1 MKSLD
6 KLGHRVIELNELY
19 CEVLFTIQYNN
30 LPIDRDYGK
39 TIIGFLLIYCHLQ
52 REQNDSTTVITQHSE
67 VVNIELKVVD
77 INRAIP
83 N

>member
-1 MKSLD
+1 MKQLD

-19 CEVLFTIQYNN
+19 CEVLFNIQTNN
-30 LPIDRDYGK
+30 IDRDYGK
-39 TIIGFLLIYCHLQ
+39 TIIVLLLIYCHLQ
-52 REQNDSTTVITQHSE
+52 REQNNSTTVINQHSE
-67 VVNIELKVVD
+67 AVNIELKVVD